1 MKILITGGGG
11 FVGSNLVRS
20 LESKSNDFE
29 IIVIDDFSFGFKR
42 NLENTKAKIFEGSIL
57 DDDLLSKAAEGC
69 SAIVHL
75 AARTSVPRSVAD
87 PISTH
92 LINATGTLKILEI
105 TKKLKNTQL
114 IVASSSSVYGAT
126 PELPKIENL
135 PTRPLSPYAA
145 SKLATES
152 YSLAWAHCYNMPVL
166 AFRFFNIFGPH
177 QPPHHTYAAAI
188 PTFLSAAF
196 QNIPLP
202 VYGDGNQTRDFT
214 YVDSV
219 TKIIISA
226 IENQTTYP
234 EPVNLAFGSQ
244 TSILEL
250 INEIE
255 KILGHSLPIN
265 FLPPR
270 VGDITHSYAD
280 NKVLQ
285 MLFPD
290 VEATKLS
297 KGIEETI
304 TWFEK
309 EKPWDDDSLKK

>member
-1 MKILITGGGG
+1 MKILITGGAG

-20 LESKSNDFE
+20 LESKSTDFE
-29 IIVIDDFSFGFKR
+29 LVVIDDFSFGFKK
-42 NLENTKAKIFEGSIL
+42 NLENTNAKIFEGSIL
-57 DDDLLSKAAEGC
+57 DDDLLAKAAQGC

-87 PISTH
+87 PILTH
-92 LINATGTLKILEI
+92 RINATGTMKILEV
-105 TKKLKNTQL
+105 TREQENTHL
-114 IVASSSSVYGAT
+114 IVASSSSVYGST
-126 PELPKIENL
+126 TELPKIENL

-152 YSLAWAHCYNMPVL
+152 YSLAWAHCYDLPVL
-166 AFRFFNIFGPH
+166 AFRFFNIFGPK
-177 QPPHHTYAAAI
+177 QPPHHNYAAAI

-196 QNIPLP
+196 KNTHLP
-202 VYGDGNQTRDFT
+202 IYGDGKQTRDFT

-219 TKIIISA
+219 TEIIISA
-226 IENQTTYP
+226 IENKTSYP

-244 TSILEL
+244 TSILDL
-250 INEIE
+250 IKEIE
-255 KILGHSLPIN
+255 NVLGRNLPVN

-290 VEATKLS
+290 AKATKLS

-304 TWFEK
+304 KWFEK
-309 EKPWDDDSLKK
+309 ERPWEDNS

>member
-1 MKILITGGGG
+1 M
-11 FVGSNLVRS
+11 
-20 LESKSNDFE
+20 
-29 IIVIDDFSFGFKR
+29 
-42 NLENTKAKIFEGSIL
+42 SIKH
-57 DDDLLSKAAEGC
+57 S
-69 SAIVHL
+69 
-75 AARTSVPRSVAD
+75 
-87 PISTH
+87 
-92 LINATGTLKILEI
+92 
-105 TKKLKNTQL
+105 
-114 IVASSSSVYGAT
+114 
-126 PELPKIENL
+126 
-135 PTRPLSPYAA
+135 
-145 SKLATES
+145 
-152 YSLAWAHCYNMPVL
+152 
-166 AFRFFNIFGPH
+166 
-177 QPPHHTYAAAI
+177 
-188 PTFLSAAF
+188 
-196 QNIPLP
+196 
-202 VYGDGNQTRDFT
+202 
-214 YVDSV
+214 
-219 TKIIISA
+219 IISA